1 MGVQITIR
9 DVPEDVRDELA
20 SRAALQRKSMQE
32 YLRGELERIASRPSL
47 ENWLHTVRERKDAS
61 GTRVA
66 AATIISARDTDRR

>member
-1 MGVQITIR
+1 
-9 DVPEDVRDELA
+9 
-20 SRAALQRKSMQE
+20 MQE

-66 AATIISARDTDRR
+66 AATIISARHTDRR